1 MPNTVVLYAEDPSF
15 FERKDTLFNRRGVDI
30 FGAMD
35 LDDLNRLI
43 GSLPVKL
50 VISQGTPAGLSEPVL
65 RTRLGTSPQLLVLGS
80 AHDDPRTLQSY
91 EHTPGSTVLLEP
103 YGCRIVDTTQQLLAI
118 PVRHYVRMLVQLHT
132 DGGGFGYCQNVS
144 LTGMLIELKRQLTVG
159 SEFPIS
165 FMLPNTPGML
175 RVTARVVRH
184 ASSLRDAH
192 RYGLHFVD
200 VAPEDHERLAHL
212 DRTNTQ

>member
-1 MPNTVVLYAEDPSF
+1 MPNTVVLYSEDPSF
-15 FERKDTLFNRRGVDI
+15 FEREGTLFNRRGVEV

-43 GSLPVKL
+43 ATLPVKL
-50 VISQGTPAGLSEPVL
+50 VISRGSPAGLPEPVL
-65 RTRLGTSPQLLVLGS
+65 RTRLGTSPQLLVLGG
-80 AHDDPRTLQSY
+80 ANDDPLTLQTY
-91 EHTPGSTVLLEP
+91 ERSPGSTVLIEP
-103 YGCRIVDTTQQLLAI
+103 YGCRIVETTQTLLAI
-118 PVRHYVRMLVQLHT
+118 PVRHYVRMLVQLHA

-144 LTGMLIELKRQLTVG
+144 MTGMLIELKRQLTVG

-165 FMLPNTPGML
+165 FMLPNIPGMI

-192 RYGLHFVD
+192 RYGLHFLD
-200 VAPEDHERLAHL
+200 VSPEDHERLSQL
-212 DRTNTQ
+212 DRTSTH